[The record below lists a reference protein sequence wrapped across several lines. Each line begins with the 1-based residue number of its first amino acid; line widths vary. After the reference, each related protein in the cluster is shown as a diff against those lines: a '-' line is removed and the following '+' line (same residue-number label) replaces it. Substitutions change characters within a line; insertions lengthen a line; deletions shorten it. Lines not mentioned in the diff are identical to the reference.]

1 MERCTY
7 LHWFCQRRLS
17 WSTFLGS
24 LLVFLL
30 HPTHL
35 VDEIDKARAKNHHET
50 SDIYTV
56 LKAHD
61 MDMSEAPLWNLAGS
75 ILEESKKHAFD
86 PMLVLAII
94 QVESRF
100 NHRAVSPRGAQGLMQ
115 IHPVAVTAVAE
126 REEIPNLPKKKN
138 LQDPVVNVKIG
149 VAYLSHL
156 QKMFNDVRLVLTAY
170 NLGPTRVREKLATKE
185 KIPFAYA
192 GKVLS
197 AQRLLQK
204 GRQSKETYQRNEQQT
219 AET

>member
-17 WSTFLGS
+17 WSAFLGS

-30 HPTHL
+30 SPTHL
-35 VDEIDKARAKNHHET
+35 IDEIDKARAKNHHEM
-50 SDIYTV
+50 SNIYTV
-56 LKAHD
+56 LKSHD
-61 MDMSEAPLWNLAGS
+61 MDMSEASLWNLAGS
-75 ILEESKKHAFD
+75 ILEESKKHALD
-86 PMLVLAII
+86 PMLVLAVI

-126 REEIPNLPKKKN
+126 REEILNLPKKKN

-149 VAYLSHL
+149 VAYLSQL
-156 QKMFNDVRLVLTAY
+156 KKTFNDLRLALAAY
-170 NLGPTRVREKLATKE
+170 NLGPTQVRKKLVTKE
-185 KIPFAYA
+185 KIPFAFA

-197 AQRLLQK
+197 TQRLLEK
-204 GRQSKETYQRNEQQT
+204 RRQGEKPYQRNEHK
-219 AET
+219 

>member
-1 MERCTY
+1 MERCAHLGRIY
-7 LHWFCQRRLS
+7 HRRLS
-17 WSTFLGS
+17 SSVFIVS
-24 LLVFLL
+24 LLLFLL
-30 HPTHL
+30 SPTHL
-35 VDEIDKARAKNHHET
+35 IDEIDKARAKNHHET
-50 SDIYTV
+50 SNIYTV
-56 LKAHD
+56 LKSHD
-61 MDMSEAPLWNLAGS
+61 MEMSEASLWNLAGS

-86 PMLVLAII
+86 PMLVLAVI

-149 VAYLSHL
+149 VAYLSQL
-156 QKMFNDVRLVLTAY
+156 KKTFNDLRLALAAY
-170 NLGPTRVREKLATKE
+170 NLGPTRVRKKLVTKE

-192 GKVLS
+192 GRVLS
-197 AQRLLQK
+197 AQRLLEK
-204 GRQSKETYQRNEQQT
+204 SRQSKKPYQRNEQQA